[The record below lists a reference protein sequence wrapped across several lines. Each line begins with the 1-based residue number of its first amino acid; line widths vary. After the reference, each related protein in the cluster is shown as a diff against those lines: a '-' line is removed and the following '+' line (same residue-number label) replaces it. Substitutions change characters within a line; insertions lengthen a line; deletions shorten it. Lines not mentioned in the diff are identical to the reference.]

1 MPLGSHHVETGWLN
15 EDRGE
20 LVLRRDGGGR
30 WRLDVGILLGFRAR
44 KLVGSRVKVEGIR
57 VDFDVLAA
65 NTIAPDEQEARA

>member
-1 MPLGSHHVETGWLN
+1 MPIGSHHGETGLLI

-44 KLVGSRVKVEGIR
+44 KLVGSRVKLEGTRI
-57 VDFDVLAA
+57 DFDVLAA
-65 NTIAPDEQEARA
+65 NMIAPAEHEARA